1 MTLENLLAWWNLI
14 FIVPGLLAV
23 LYLTLFVFSGLE
35 AGPGQADA
43 DADADADV
51 HADADAGADISADTD
66 ADADISAE
74 ADADADV
81 DVAADVSAE
90 AEASADAA
98 DGAHAVSAHI
108 GAPVYFTVLSWLGLG
123 RVPLSLMAMSLL
135 LFWGIVGFA
144 VNTAMRPRLEA
155 WGLAALLPF
164 VSVPAA
170 LLGSALL
177 TALFA
182 RVVGRWFPLAE
193 TYAQRK
199 QELLGLEGEALYPI
213 DQKFGMAFVR
223 DSRGEVFQLPCRR
236 PAVRGQAAPGRG
248 RRPVQHPPGRGR
260 EGHQNGRR
268 HGRAGESQR
277 RTGPRR
283 RGAAESGQQAGV
295 RGRRPQVRAGE
306 TAHRGRKGSA
316 HPDRPGHG
324 PAARD
329 SFCVGW
335 SQDGRG
341 GASFGTGEDARATT
355 SRRGFRSTGI
365 LRILPVPWSLA
376 FWRLC
381 PDGQHGRER
390 LCHVVRRR
398 DPGPPAAETV
408 TRPWA
413 RCSPRRRCR
422 FSAIRIR

>member
-43 DADADADV
+43 DADADLDADADADADV

-66 ADADISAE
+66 ADADIS

-123 RVPLSLMAMSLL
+123 RVPLSLLAMSLL

-223 DSRGEVFQLPCRR
+223 DSRGEVFQLPCRVASR
-236 PAVRGQAAPGRG
+236 DEPIAKGARVRLVGYNARL
-248 RRPVQHPPGRGR
+248 
-260 EGHQNGRR
+260 
-268 HGRAGESQR
+268 
-277 RTGPRR
+277 
-283 RGAAESGQQAGV
+283 GV
-295 RGRRPQVRAGE
+295 YRV
-306 TAHRGRKGSA
+306 T
-316 HPDRPGHG
+316 
-324 PAARD
+324 AAR
-329 SFCVGW
+329 
-335 SQDGRG
+335 
-341 GASFGTGEDARATT
+341 
-355 SRRGFRSTGI
+355 
-365 LRILPVPWSLA
+365 
-376 FWRLC
+376 
-381 PDGQHGRER
+381 
-390 LCHVVRRR
+390 
-398 DPGPPAAETV
+398 
-408 TRPWA
+408 
-413 RCSPRRRCR
+413 
-422 FSAIRIR
+422 